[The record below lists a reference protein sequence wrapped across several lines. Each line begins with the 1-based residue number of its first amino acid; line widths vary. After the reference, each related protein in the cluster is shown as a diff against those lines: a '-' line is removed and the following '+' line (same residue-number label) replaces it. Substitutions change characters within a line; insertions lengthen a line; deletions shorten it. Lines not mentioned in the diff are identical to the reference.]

1 MPPTAVNATAAEFT
15 LDQRVRSELVRTAYV
30 DSLYGGLFATVVA
43 VLLGWEMSASFPARI
58 VGPWLAFALVANI
71 LRLVL
76 RWAYFR
82 NPVSPGET
90 DRWSR
95 LFAVVSGL
103 SGLAWGW
110 GGWLFAG
117 EGQAGSRI
125 FVVLVLAGLSTG
137 AARLLIP
144 VLAANLSYLYFC
156 IVPLMARLITDPAI
170 GSPILAVM
178 TVLYLGYMTVASRQ
192 QLATLRRT
200 VRLSL
205 ENTALVS
212 SLGAE
217 IEHRNVVEDELR
229 SASHRA
235 EAANHAK
242 SEFLATMSHEIRTPM
257 NGILGMLQIVRDSPL
272 SPEQR
277 TQIDTAASSADTL
290 LDLLNDILDFS
301 KIEAGHLQLEAITF
315 APAST
320 FRTVVEL
327 LRPRAQAKSLTL
339 VVDFDP
345 QLPAAVVGDPTRL
358 RQVLLNLLGNAI
370 KFTDRG
376 TVTLRVSRV
385 ASPQADAPAIQ
396 FTVRDTGIGMDAA
409 SVGRLFTPFTQA
421 DSSMSRRFGGTG
433 LGLAIS
439 QKLVEAMNGKIS
451 ARSEPGRGS
460 EFTFTLRFQQ
470 PGADEA
476 ARVRYTNRDRFTP
489 PSFQGRILVV
499 EDDRINQRVVIH
511 FLKQMGLTV
520 TLAEDGLD
528 AVKAATSGNCD
539 LVLMDCQLPGIDGIE
554 ATRRIRE
561 NLAGRRLPIIALT
574 ANASTQDRAAC
585 FSAGMDDF
593 IAKPVRA
600 EQLAAMFEKWLPP
613 SPGRN

>member
-1 MPPTAVNATAAEFT
+1 
-15 LDQRVRSELVRTAYV
+15 
-30 DSLYGGLFATVVA
+30 
-43 VLLGWEMSASFPARI
+43 
-58 VGPWLAFALVANI
+58 
-71 LRLVL
+71 
-76 RWAYFR
+76 
-82 NPVSPGET
+82 
-90 DRWSR
+90 
-95 LFAVVSGL
+95 
-103 SGLAWGW
+103 
-110 GGWLFAG
+110 
-117 EGQAGSRI
+117 
-125 FVVLVLAGLSTG
+125 
-137 AARLLIP
+137 
-144 VLAANLSYLYFC
+144 
-156 IVPLMARLITDPAI
+156 
-170 GSPILAVM
+170 
-178 TVLYLGYMTVASRQ
+178 
-192 QLATLRRT
+192 
-200 VRLSL
+200 VRLSSDQL
-205 ENTALVS
+205 
-212 SLGAE
+212 
-217 IEHRNVVEDELR
+217 
-229 SASHRA
+229 
-235 EAANHAK
+235 
-242 SEFLATMSHEIRTPM
+242 LAVI
-257 NGILGMLQIVRDSPL
+257 
-272 SPEQR
+272 
-277 TQIDTAASSADTL
+277 
-290 LDLLNDILDFS
+290 NDILDFS